1 MIRSPICTVVGHID
15 HGKTTLLDRIRNT
28 KVAKGEAGGITQSI
42 SSTKIS
48 LEAIKKTCGNLLNA
62 MNINF
67 TIPGI
72 LLIDTPG
79 HAAFNNLR
87 KRGGNLADIAI
98 LVIDITKGIE
108 EQTIEC
114 INILKNYKTPF
125 IIAANKIDLIS
136 GWRVNSAP
144 LLQNIQNQSSY
155 VVEELD
161 KRLYTLVGKL
171 SEYGLNSER
180 VDRVDDFTKQIAIVP
195 CSAVSGEG
203 VPELLMV
210 ISGLAQKY
218 LENSLKINVGGEGKG
233 VILEVKD
240 EKGFGT
246 TTDVILYDGTLK
258 TGDTIVL
265 GTLEEPLVTKVRGL
279 FEFEGAKL
287 KTTKEVV
294 ASTGV
299 RILAPDLKEAV
310 GGMPLR
316 VANKELEKIKEE
328 VKKEVKE
335 VAFETEKE
343 GFVIKADTLGSLEAL
358 IFLLKQKEL
367 KIKSAS
373 IGEITKKDV
382 SEAIAEKEP
391 LNKAILGFNVK
402 KIDNKD
408 VKIICYDVIY
418 KIIEDVDEWR
428 KQEAKKLEAKELE
441 KLTRPFKI
449 QVVNG
454 CIFRQSNPAVVG
466 VRVLG
471 GIVKPNVNLIKQDGS
486 KASYI
491 KSIQVNSENVEQV
504 EKDKEAAVSIPN
516 IVCGR
521 QLFEEDVLYSE
532 ILENQFIELKN
543 LKKYL
548 KADEIEVLKEIA
560 AIKRKENPVWG
571 V

>member
-72 LLIDTPG
+72 LLTDTPG

-180 VDRVDDFTKQIAIVP
+180 FDRVDDFTKQIAIVP
-195 CSAVSGEG
+195 CSAISGEG

-210 ISGLAQKY
+210 IAGLAQKY
-218 LENSLKINVGGEGKG
+218 LENSLKINVEGEGKG

-299 RILAPDLKEAV
+299 RILAPDFKEAV

-418 KIIEDVDEWR
+418 KIIDDVDEWR

-441 KLTRPFKI
+441 KLIRPFKI

-454 CIFRQSNPAVVG
+454 CIFRQS
-466 VRVLG
+466 
-471 GIVKPNVNLIKQDGS
+471 
-486 KASYI
+486 
-491 KSIQVNSENVEQV
+491 
-504 EKDKEAAVSIPN
+504 EAAVSIPN

-521 QLFEEDVLYSE
+521 QLFEEDVLYYE

>member
-180 VDRVDDFTKQIAIVP
+180 FDRVDDFTKQIAIVP
-195 CSAVSGEG
+195 CSAISGEG

-210 ISGLAQKY
+210 IAGLAQKY
-218 LENSLKINVGGEGKG
+218 LENSLKINVEGEGKG

-441 KLTRPFKI
+441 KLIRPFKI